1 MRINNK
7 TYKINKEAKTG
18 TEITCPVCGTKFIK
32 KQYSQA
38 FCCTQCKD
46 SFWNKR
52 GDRHKD
58 PNYYSKYN
66 QGHPER
72 LNRIDIYPDEDDS
85 WTLCDNPILG
95 I

>member
-1 MRINNK
+1 MRTNK
-7 TYKINKEAKTG
+7 KIYKI
-18 TEITCPVCGTKFIK
+18 IK

-66 QGHPER
+66 QEHPER
-72 LNRIDIYPDEDDS
+72 LNRIDIYTDEDDS
-85 WTLCDNPILG
+85 WMLCENPILG